1 MVRRVAD
8 ETNLESL
15 NLPCQLLQQYM
26 PFFSWRRTSWWRN
39 RRARGMRLDP
49 TTLHTTKILVEVITT
64 GASCWI
70 RRGQGG
76 QEGMIGWREGGRRW
90 NPVIA
95 TGEGEEHH
103 ANSGH
108 QEEQSDGGH
117 LGDWQMGRRQRER
130 DIAGDH
136 F

>member
-49 TTLHTTKILVEVITT
+49 TTFHTTKILVEVITT
-64 GASCWI
+64 GGIVWDTAGSRWAGGNDWMEI
-70 RRGQGG
+70 RRKAV
-76 QEGMIGWREGGRRW
+76 EPS
-90 NPVIA
+90 NC
-95 TGEGEEHH
+95 HK
-103 ANSGH
+103 
-108 QEEQSDGGH
+108 
-117 LGDWQMGRRQRER
+117 
-130 DIAGDH
+130 
-136 F
+136 